1 MKEKV
6 WKDHGFLESFGFAL
20 KWWLGVLGLEVTNVF
35 ESSKEMRIDLMLT
48 ALLVATLFMYMKIS
62 KIYSGMVDYSS
73 RSNQVDIQ
81 I

>member
-1 MKEKV
+1 M
-6 WKDHGFLESFGFAL
+6 
-20 KWWLGVLGLEVTNVF
+20 VTNVF

-48 ALLVATLFMYMKIS
+48 TLLVAKMKIS

-73 RSNQVDIQ
+73 RSNEVDNQ

>member
-1 MKEKV
+1 M
-6 WKDHGFLESFGFAL
+6 
-20 KWWLGVLGLEVTNVF
+20 VTNVF

-48 ALLVATLFMYMKIS
+48 TLLVATLFMYKKIS

-73 RSNQVDIQ
+73 RSNELDNQ

>member
-1 MKEKV
+1 MWKV
-6 WKDHGFLESFGFAL
+6 HGFLESFGFAL
-20 KWWLGVLGLEVTNVF
+20 KWRVGVLGLVVTNVF

-48 ALLVATLFMYMKIS
+48 TLLVATLFMYMKIS

-73 RSNQVDIQ
+73 RSNEVDNQ